1 MSRHLS
7 ILIEEELRR
16 QIEERFGAFPSIRSQ
31 IQLQKCSLLTEIAE
45 FVDNQFHA
53 AADRTAQHYR
63 IDPMLLRRAL
73 RDKRFVSRVKQ
84 VVLQFALTEPLCSQ
98 LRIIPAEVPDTD
110 ESSGLY
116 KFPVPLLPTHAIVV
130 EQLGFV
136 TNEVFPLMVDSYVH
150 DLGSH
155 RRVYRNVCC
164 AHVEWL
170 DDDFQAT
177 RGIFYRPDQ
186 DELIEKDFSNP
197 LPLHSVHFLCLS
209 QTTHHIYS
217 ERADEKHLF
226 QVNPYPES
234 AQADNKF
241 FCYQKWKAAGVSTPE
256 AALIQQ
262 NAEIEEDLLTT
273 EIRHALNTILQ
284 LDISPDSHRFFLQPN
299 HGTEAR
305 GVRAFTLSLAPD
317 ISLPP
322 ELLLHARSILEY
334 DDLLIRPEVGNVL
347 FCENA
352 QEPGTHFDIRLNVV
366 HGKVESGYLMLAK
379 PGEIITAPGQHGR
392 VLELRDADEWTLR
405 SGDKD
410 LRLKIGS
417 SSWQKIEETAEQAAA
432 AFPNILMT
440 GVDIRLDW
448 TPDRQ
453 QWTSWILDLNPRP
466 AGLTHSRLL
475 NTVEPGV
482 TLRLWHKLDTIQ
494 GEPAG

>member
-1 MSRHLS
+1 M
-7 ILIEEELRR
+7 
-16 QIEERFGAFPSIRSQ
+16 
-31 IQLQKCSLLTEIAE
+31 
-45 FVDNQFHA
+45 
-53 AADRTAQHYR
+53 
-63 IDPMLLRRAL
+63 
-73 RDKRFVSRVKQ
+73 
-84 VVLQFALTEPLCSQ
+84 
-98 LRIIPAEVPDTD
+98 
-110 ESSGLY
+110 
-116 KFPVPLLPTHAIVV
+116 
-130 EQLGFV
+130 
-136 TNEVFPLMVDSYVH
+136 
-150 DLGSH
+150 
-155 RRVYRNVCC
+155 
-164 AHVEWL
+164 
-170 DDDFQAT
+170 
-177 RGIFYRPDQ
+177 
-186 DELIEKDFSNP
+186 
-197 LPLHSVHFLCLS
+197 
-209 QTTHHIYS
+209 
-217 ERADEKHLF
+217 
-226 QVNPYPES
+226 NPYPES

-241 FCYQKWKAAGVSTPE
+241 FCYQKWKAARVSTRE

-284 LDISPDSHRFFLQPN
+284 WTFHPTLTDFSAAQSWHGGSWSPCIH
-299 HGTEAR
+299 
-305 GVRAFTLSLAPD
+305 LSLAPD
-317 ISLPP
+317 ISLPRSCS
-322 ELLLHARSILEY
+322 HARSILEY

-466 AGLTHSRLL
+466 AGLTHSACSIHSS
-475 NTVEPGV
+475 GV
-482 TLRLWHKLDTIQ
+482 TLRLWHSWIRFKENQQDKGLMQ
-494 GEPAG
+494 G